1 MGDGST
7 DVTGPHDEGPT
18 PTQRI
23 VLVAAAVVLVG
34 ALLGAFL
41 TSSLADGL
49 LGRDD
54 GDGPAAADTRSP
66 GSTASTSPAT
76 PASGA
81 SPSSTTGPTGTTTVP
96 STTATTA
103 TAGADGEAAIGIV
116 RAYLEGCVVTA
127 GLPAD
132 SIAAFSYSHMPAD
145 TPTRFY
151 VTASEPD
158 AATATWTVE
167 VATREIVGADQL
179 AQDILVSCPPS

>member
-1 MGDGST
+1 MTAPYD
-7 DVTGPHDEGPT
+7 DGPT

-34 ALLGAFL
+34 ALLAAFL

-66 GSTASTSPAT
+66 APTASTSPTT
-76 PASGA
+76 PTSSA
-81 SPSSTTGPTGTTTVP
+81 SPSSPGTTET
-96 STTATTA
+96 S
-103 TAGADGEAAIGIV
+103 TAGADGKAAIAIV
-116 RAYLEGCVVTA
+116 RAYLEGCTVAA
-127 GLPAD
+127 GLSAD
-132 SIAAFSYSHMPAD
+132 SIASFTYATTPAD

-167 VATREIVGADQL
+167 VTTRELVGADQL
-179 AQDILVSCPPS
+179 AQDILGTCPPG

>member
-7 DVTGPHDEGPT
+7 DVTAPHDEGPT

-23 VLVAAAVVLVG
+23 VLVAAAVVVVG

-49 LGRDD
+49 MGRDD

-66 GSTASTSPAT
+66 GSTASTSPTT
-76 PASGA
+76 PTSSA
-81 SPSSTTGPTGTTTVP
+81 SPSSTTGPTGTTTAP
-96 STTATTA
+96 STTATPA
-103 TAGADGEAAIGIV
+103 AGADGEAAIGIV
-116 RAYLEGCVVTA
+116 RAYLEGCTVNA

-132 SIAAFSYSHMPAD
+132 SIAAFSYATTPAD

-158 AATATWTVE
+158 GATATWAVE
-167 VATREIVGADQL
+167 VATRELVGADQL
-179 AQDILVSCPPS
+179 AQDILITCPPG